1 MINPRNSEW
10 YVVRLNPKGLT
21 FFSDSFYPEKR
32 VRAGDVL
39 VYIREIN
46 SFGPNTSRIQICNKP
61 GGMVRQLAPY
71 AARGCFD
78 LVRKA
83 TKKEA
88 EALTKSVSDRKM
100 DINAEVKRRKNYV
113 RGPANH
119 TTNTV

>member
-1 MINPRNSEW
+1 MRDNRTSDW
-10 YVVRLNPKGLT
+10 YVVKLKPKGLT
-21 FFSDSFYPEKR
+21 FFSDSFYPAKR
-32 VRAGDVL
+32 PRAGDVL
-39 VYIREIN
+39 VYVREIN

-71 AARGCFD
+71 AAEGCFD

-100 DINAEVKRRKNYV
+100 DINAETKRRKNYV
-113 RGPANH
+113 RGPAGQVS
-119 TTNTV
+119 NTV